1 MGLDMYLQA
10 EHKQTGEVRLVH
22 SWRKANQI
30 RQWFVTRFDQ
40 DDDAQLKITL
50 TGDDIDA
57 LISDIEQVLGD
68 KQLAPNLLPTSSG
81 FFFGSPDYDTY
92 YFGELKD
99 TLQYLKNDFEYDF
112 DNEQLFYTEWW

>member
-57 LISDIEQVLGD
+57 LISDIEQGLGD

-81 FFFGSPDYDTY
+81 FFFGSTDYDTY